1 MEPDSSKNGTVLS
14 NLYLAKQAVKEP
26 ISKYETEYF
35 NKMYKDNATLLK
47 IK

>member
-26 ISKYETEYF
+26 ISKYRT
-35 NKMYKDNATLLK
+35 K
-47 IK
+47 